1 MTISDPQPGA
11 AAGPAAAPQETT
23 PGAMLLALGIVFG
36 DLGTSPLYTLAAVRE
51 AVDGAFIPS
60 AALGIL
66 SLIFWSLIIIVSIKY
81 CVFVL
86 RADNNGEGGI
96 LALMSLVTPRHFTR
110 LPALVAMG
118 LFGAALIYGDGI
130 ITPAI
135 SVLSAIEGVDVAS
148 HALRPYVLPLS
159 AAVLMG
165 LFAVQS
171 RGTARLGAV
180 LGPVMLVWFVAIG
193 ALGLAG
199 LWRYPEVLAAADP
212 RYAIGFL
219 ALAGW
224 KGYAAL
230 GGVFLAVTGAEA
242 LYADIGNVGRNPIR
256 TSWYLIVLPAL
267 LLNYAGQVA
276 VLASGQEPPKG
287 SPFFLLCPS
296 WAVYP
301 MVVLATLATIIASQA
316 IITGAFSLT
325 RQAMQLGWL
334 PGLNIRQTSDT
345 EYGQIYVPFVNWTMM
360 VLTLTLILGFGSSA
374 RLAGAYGTAVST
386 TMLLTTALLYNL
398 MRYSW
403 RWPAWGS
410 ALAIGAFVFFDL
422 AFFGA
427 NLLKIADG
435 GWVPLVV
442 AAIIFIIMTTW
453 HGGVAAIQRTQM
465 ATALTPPQFRRRL
478 ARKSIARV
486 PGTAVFLTRMTERV
500 PEQIVQHLEQFGAL
514 PETLIALTVSFA
526 GRPRVAPDKRLEM
539 TELFDGFWK
548 MTVHYGFIEVPNL
561 PAALRGAKARGCPV
575 DFAKAVYIGAP
586 DRVIRDRKGRHLWRW
601 QLPIFAFLFRN
612 SVHLVER
619 FNLPPQN
626 FVEIGRQIEI

>member
-1 MTISDPQPGA
+1 
-11 AAGPAAAPQETT
+11 
-23 PGAMLLALGIVFG
+23 
-36 DLGTSPLYTLAAVRE
+36 
-51 AVDGAFIPS
+51 
-60 AALGIL
+60 
-66 SLIFWSLIIIVSIKY
+66 
-81 CVFVL
+81 
-86 RADNNGEGGI
+86 
-96 LALMSLVTPRHFTR
+96 
-110 LPALVAMG
+110 
-118 LFGAALIYGDGI
+118 
-130 ITPAI
+130 
-135 SVLSAIEGVDVAS
+135 
-148 HALRPYVLPLS
+148 
-159 AAVLMG
+159 
-165 LFAVQS
+165 
-171 RGTARLGAV
+171 
-180 LGPVMLVWFVAIG
+180 PVMLVWFVAIG

-199 LWRYPEVLAAADP
+199 VWRHPEVLAAVDP

-219 ALAGW
+219 VLAGW

-242 LYADIGNVGRNPIR
+242 LYADIGHVGRNPIR
-256 TSWYLIVLPAL
+256 ISWYAIVLPAL

-276 VLASGQEPPKG
+276 LLASGAHPPKG
-287 SPFFLLCPS
+287 SPFFLLCPG

-325 RQAMQLGWL
+325 RQAMQLGWF

-360 VLTLTLILGFGSSA
+360 VLTLALIFGFGSSA

-398 MRYSW
+398 MRHRW
-403 RWPAWGS
+403 HWPAWVS
-410 ALAIGAFVFFDL
+410 ALAIGAFLLVDL

-442 AAIIFIIMTTW
+442 AAIIFIVMTTW
-453 HGGVAAIQRTQM
+453 HGGVAAIHRAQM
-465 ATALTPPQFRRRL
+465 ATALTPAQFRRRL

-500 PEQIVQHLEQFGAL
+500 PPQIVRHLEQFSAL

-526 GRPRVAPDKRLEM
+526 GRPRVPSDQRLEM
-539 TELFDGFWK
+539 TELFDGFWE

-586 DRVIRDRKGRHLWRW
+586 DRVIRDRKSRHLWRW
-601 QLPIFAFLFRN
+601 QLPVFAFLFRN
-612 SVHLVER
+612 SVHFVDR
-619 FNLPPQN
+619 FNLPPAN